1 MNGRRILSA
10 LGIWF
15 ALLIV
20 AVTAGAVRE
29 SLLTPRIGEQA
40 SHVVGTLVVAVV
52 MATVIAI
59 YVRCGPTLSLA
70 QRWQLGLF
78 WLLLTVGFEFLFG
91 HFVMGHPWKRLF
103 ADYNLF
109 AGRIWL
115 LILAVLLFTPV
126 LAGRSR
132 RGE

>member
-1 MNGRRILSA
+1 MNGRRVLSA
-10 LGIWF
+10 LGIWLV
-15 ALLIV
+15 LLVV
-20 AVTAGAVRE
+20 AVTAGALRE
-29 SLLTPRIGEQA
+29 SVLTPSMGGQA

-52 MATVIAI
+52 MAAIITI
-59 YVRCGPTLSLA
+59 YVRRGPRLSIA
-70 QRWQLGLF
+70 QRWQLGLC

-91 HFVMGHPWKRLF
+91 HFVMDHPWERLL

-115 LILAVLLFTPV
+115 LILAVLVFTPV